1 LLIYQQDILVQL
13 LVPERFPITRSWLSH
28 YLNCVRACL
37 AKNLLDSLNHT
48 LCDVDILL
56 SSQRADTLELIWSL

>member
-1 LLIYQQDILVQL
+1 MFNYRQDILVQAACTRT
-13 LVPERFPITRSWLSH
+13 VPYHQELAESLFELRQG
-28 YLNCVRACL
+28 CL

-56 SSQRADTLELIWSL
+56 SSQRADTLELVWSL